1 MNAYNKVGTTRTRSG
16 REVYVFKPAPP
27 SRKDNPVGPLIR
39 GYGGPTPLQP
49 PAGFEELAV
58 QGYALNAVARTAID
72 KMAGFCASIPLK
84 MQRHDAKGVWS
95 DVDVSEDDESPLM
108 ELMAKPNPRQSY
120 VKFIKAIIGFRLL
133 SGSSYIAPNGPSSML
148 PPTELWTI
156 RPDYMRAVPG
166 VSGLVDVWEFRNGRG
181 MVPFDMRKPSL
192 VKPIMQWSTFNPLSD
207 WYGMPP
213 LRAAGMQLKQH
224 NGGAR
229 WNANLMDNGVRPSG
243 MLVVKDATG
252 NGNTTLTEDQRE
264 QVLQSYADHMSGPDN
279 AGVPFIA
286 EGGLEWQ
293 EMSMNP
299 KDLDWLEGMRDAA
312 RLICLVVNIPPLILN
327 IPGDNTF
334 KNYGEAREAAYM
346 DGAIPLMEE
355 LVAELNTDLVPAFGD
370 NIRLALDLDKVEALA
385 AWRAERMKNVDL
397 CSFMTTDEK
406 RATVGLDELPDGA
419 GKQVM
424 VSSSMIP
431 LAQAIEPP
439 TPPTNENVD
448 ENGDPI
454 PPPVGGKKP
463 LVGKKPAVVPPK
475 KPADGKALET
485 LFKRLSE

>member
-1 MNAYNKVGTTRTRSG
+1 
-16 REVYVFKPAPP
+16 
-27 SRKDNPVGPLIR
+27 
-39 GYGGPTPLQP
+39 
-49 PAGFEELAV
+49 
-58 QGYALNAVARTAID
+58 
-72 KMAGFCASIPLK
+72 
-84 MQRHDAKGVWS
+84 
-95 DVDVSEDDESPLM
+95 
-108 ELMAKPNPRQSY
+108 
-120 VKFIKAIIGFRLL
+120 
-133 SGSSYIAPNGPSSML
+133 
-148 PPTELWTI
+148 
-156 RPDYMRAVPG
+156 
-166 VSGLVDVWEFRNGRG
+166 
-181 MVPFDMRKPSL
+181 
-192 VKPIMQWSTFNPLSD
+192 
-207 WYGMPP
+207 
-213 LRAAGMQLKQH
+213 MQLKQH

-243 MLVVKDATG
+243 MLVVKDGTG
-252 NGNTTLTEDQRE
+252 NGNTTLTEEQRE

-397 CSFMTTDEK
+397 CSFMMIDEK

-419 GKQVM
+419 GKHVM

-431 LAQAIEPP
+431 LAMAIEPP
-439 TPPTNENVD
+439 EPPVNENVD

-454 PPPVGGKKP
+454 PPVVGGKKP
-463 LVGKKPAVVPPK
+463 KPGKPIVVPAK

-485 LFKRLSE
+485 LFKRLAE